1 VTRPTMTCPK
11 CGTPMNHQAEKLVHP
26 VTDEE
31 LSSRSAAF
39 DGVLLQVF
47 ACPHC
52 GWIESRRE
60 DGEPTAS
67 A

>member
-1 VTRPTMTCPK
+1 
-11 CGTPMNHQAEKLVHP
+11 MNFQAEKLVHP

-31 LSSRSAAF
+31 LASQSTAR
-39 DGVLLQVF
+39 DGVLLLVF

-52 GWIESRRE
+52 GWIGSRRE
-60 DGEPTAS
+60 GDEPTAP